1 MSKSAMNI
9 RVHVL
14 LEYELIPLVIPYFD
28 VKIKGHQVRSPSL
41 SHCLLSYL
49 LLPLVLASLLEGLVK
64 R

>member
-41 SHCLLSYL
+41 FHCLLSY

>member
-49 LLPLVLASLLEGLVK
+49 LPLVLASLLEGLVK